1 MNVGSILNEETPPSD
16 NEAKVSPQPIPHHE
30 SSQRNSIVNLLNED
44 KTDPIPEPIPEPSR
58 PEPIPEL
65 AKEDIKDEETIP
77 KPSINNFNNSNGPI
91 SEKQPAAEPLNPSST
106 INTTSTTTTTEPPT
120 QNNHSATNDSIDKE
134 DDDIS
139 KLNKLKQ
146 NSKPKRYATPPIWA
160 QEWVPANKRN
170 SSEIASNDG
179 LGIGLGGGGRDFHE
193 PSISDKSIF
202 NTNSTTSV
210 DLECSITG
218 VIPPPSVTRR
228 IAEWIYAN
236 FVEVTEENRKHI
248 ELELKFGT
256 IMDKK
261 LDNRIN
267 ILVSTECIFTDVSSI
282 YFESGIHQVG
292 FTDVLKYFEELERN
306 YQEDLK
312 NQPNHSNKPRR
323 KFNTLESDIT
333 DLMYFVTNRNE
344 QPKQIRISKD
354 NALNPPRYTAIN
366 KQRISDL
373 YIHNPS
379 SMYDLR
385 LSLSLENPVPNEEI
399 DPIMKKSK
407 PINTRIKRRSTFG
420 HKPTV
425 TTFDLTRVST
435 PRELKNTTTGKKVT
449 ETENTFE
456 VELEID
462 VPELFNGFDQFKNG
476 INSIRFEELV
486 EIFVNNARCV
496 NNRITKL
503 AK

>member
-16 NEAKVSPQPIPHHE
+16 NEAKSNPIPSYINR
-30 SSQRNSIVNLLNED
+30 SSQRNSIVNLLNDE
-44 KTDPIPEPIPEPSR
+44 KTEPTPEPIPQPVKAELV
-58 PEPIPEL
+58 PEEQ
-65 AKEDIKDEETIP
+65 AVYKNQE
-77 KPSINNFNNSNGPI
+77 INGNKAI
-91 SEKQPAAEPLNPSST
+91 SAG
-106 INTTSTTTTTEPPT
+106 
-120 QNNHSATNDSIDKE
+120 NDSQQRLAAQQKFEAEKLQKEVSVQPVEATVDEKPASAQLDGNNKVGTGEKVELNGSDKQEE
-134 DDDIS
+134 DEIT

-146 NSKPKRYATPPIWA
+146 KSKPKRYATPPIWA
-160 QEWVPANKRN
+160 QEWIPSNRKNGGEQAI
-170 SSEIASNDG
+170 IAPGNMNESY
-179 LGIGLGGGGRDFHE
+179 
-193 PSISDKSIF
+193 ISDKSIF
-202 NTNSTTSV
+202 NNTSTSSV

-256 IMDKK
+256 IMDRKTS
-261 LDNRIN
+261 NRIN
-267 ILVSTECIFTDVSSI
+267 ILVSTECIYTDVSSI
-282 YFESGIHQVG
+282 YFESGVHEVG
-292 FTDVLKYFEELERN
+292 FTDVIKYLDELERN

-312 NQPNHSNKPRR
+312 NHPNKPRR
-323 KFNTLESDIT
+323 KFNTLESDVT
-333 DLMYFVTNRNE
+333 DSIYYVRNRNE
-344 QPKQIRISKD
+344 QPKSIRISKD
-354 NALNPPRYTAIN
+354 NALSPPRHTAIN

-385 LSLSLENPVPNEEI
+385 LSLSLENPVSDGEI
-399 DPIMKKSK
+399 EHIMKKSK
-407 PINTRIKRRSTFG
+407 PNMTRMKKRNSYSHR
-420 HKPTV
+420 PTV

-435 PRELKNTTTGKKVT
+435 PRELKNTSTGKKVV
-449 ETENTFE
+449 ENENTFE

-476 INSIRFEELV
+476 TNSIRFEELV
-486 EIFVNNARCV
+486 EIFVNNARCL